1 MKGVNRLLSLCAS
14 LLFVFLVLFC
24 ISVIITLLVFFLSF
38 LGSAYTPVQSKVL
51 FPVDMNLLACLYL
64 ESFLSPSALACRVAL
79 QGSLHW
85 RLWVFQDLEC
95 IARSYS
101 ACKVSIGKPS
111 VILKDF
117 PLYIICGFSLAA
129 VDPLSSFCILSV
141 IATIFYR

>member
-24 ISVIITLLVFFLSF
+24 ISIIITLLVFFLSF
-38 LGSAYTPVQSKVL
+38 LGSAYTSVQSKVL

-85 RLWVFQDLEC
+85 HMWSFRIW
-95 IARSYS
+95 
-101 ACKVSIGKPS
+101 S
-111 VILKDF
+111 VLLAAILLVKF
-117 PLYIICGFSLAA
+117 PLGSHLLLWRTSLYI
-129 VDPLSSFCILSV
+129 SFADFLLQQSIPFLRSV
-141 IATIFYR
+141 YLVL

>member
-38 LGSAYTPVQSKVL
+38 LGSAYTSVQSKVL
-51 FPVDMNLLACLYL
+51 FPVDMNLLASLYL

-85 RLWVFQDLEC
+85 HLWSF
-95 IARSYS
+95 
-101 ACKVSIGKPS
+101 SIWS
-111 VILKDF
+111 VLLAAILLVKF
-117 PLYIICGFSLAA
+117 PLGSHLLFWRTFLYI
-129 VDPLSSFCILSV
+129 SFADFLLQQSIPFLRSV
-141 IATIFYR
+141 YLVL